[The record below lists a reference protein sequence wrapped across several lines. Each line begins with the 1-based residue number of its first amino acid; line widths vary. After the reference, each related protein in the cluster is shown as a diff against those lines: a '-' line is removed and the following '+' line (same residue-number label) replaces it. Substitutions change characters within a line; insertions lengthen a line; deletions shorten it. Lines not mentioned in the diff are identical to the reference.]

1 LWGFDLAIR
10 IGELRDSELK
20 ARRLGSLR
28 RVVFGAPA
36 YFAKHGR
43 PVHPENLR
51 RHECVIRTTDRD
63 PTGWDF
69 RIDGKKRRV
78 RVNGRLRVDSTAAV
92 HAAVAGGAG
101 LGNAPL
107 WQIRDLVNRTAVEV
121 ILAEFELSPVPV
133 HAVWPA
139 TKLPLAKTRLFIDH
153 LVAHLELE

>member
-1 LWGFDLAIR
+1 MCSI
-10 IGELRDSELK
+10 
-20 ARRLGSLR
+20 
-28 RVVFGAPA
+28 
-36 YFAKHGR
+36 FAWIERAGDKFHIL
-43 PVHPENLR
+43 P
-51 RHECVIRTTDRD
+51 
-63 PTGWDF
+63 
-69 RIDGKKRRV
+69 V